1 MPKKGI
7 HDCGRVV
14 WDEEKWVWRK
24 KPNPEFVWSTFWSLI
39 KKKGVKAMKKIS
51 LFFSVMAIVALIS
64 ITSASVA
71 FACEDVAVSGNND
84 AFFTPYVPD
93 GSGAF
98 PNTVIFARNG
108 VKVEGFVPATEVS
121 AIVQE
126 AEKRGLSVDMYLK
139 GIIVNT
145 NKTFT
150 FVTDKNDGTVG
161 YSSVLGYKYNS
172 TAKVITPPKV
182 GSGGNGSGN
191 GKGNGGGPGGQ

>member
-7 HDCGRVV
+7 HDCGRVIC
-14 WDEEKWVWRK
+14 DEKKWVRRK
-24 KPNPEFVWSTFWSLI
+24 KPNPEFVRSTLWSLI
-39 KKKGVKAMKKIS
+39 KEKGVETMKKIS
-51 LFFSVMAIVALIS
+51 LFFSVMAIVALIG

-71 FACEDVAVSGNND
+71 FACEDVVVSGNND

-108 VKVEGFVPATEVS
+108 IGVEGFVPATEIS

-139 GIIVNT
+139 SIIVNT

-150 FVTDKNDGTVG
+150 FITDKNGGTVG
-161 YSSVLGYKYNS
+161 YSSVMGCKYNS
-172 TAKVITPPKV
+172 ASKVITPPKSGSDGKDG
-182 GSGGNGSGN
+182 GSGSGEGGSEG
-191 GKGNGGGPGGQ
+191 